1 MKRFTK
7 LMIVVAIVA
16 MAIPAFSAVENIKVG
31 GDLDMYGVMR
41 RNFFP
46 LGDDS
51 TADHYMTTT
60 RIYVQAQLTDNV
72 EAMVRLINERIWG
85 TDYWDGGKDKTGNAD
100 ICLDLAYIKVAGL
113 GIDGLDLTIGRQEIQ
128 LGEGLVVGSQFIPQ
142 QNYPGGEMY
151 LMAEDLGKQK
161 AFDAIRVDYKAASA
175 PVDVTVFMAKAQEWL
190 SDTDDLNLYGL
201 NVGFGV
207 KDTLRLEGYYVRIQP
222 MDDIDMNV
230 TTLGIRAT
238 GDFAGIGL
246 KGEYARQIG
255 EIFPGTDNT
264 GWALLLGGQYN
275 FDAEVSGNIHA
286 NLNLFSG
293 DDGSSDNTAWTTFFP
308 ANVGSRIGAVNYALV
323 TGMMGA
329 QGLQNAQVINLGAG
343 IKPVEKVGIGIDWFN
358 VRYLEDVPWDGG
370 ENAVGN
376 EIDASV
382 TYAYTE
388 DLSFGLQYGI
398 LMVGDALTSV
408 FPEDPWQLIA
418 SAKIAF

>member
-7 LMIVVAIVA
+7 LLVAVAIVA
-16 MAIPAFSAVENIKVG
+16 MVIPAFAAVENIKVG
-31 GDLDMYGVMR
+31 GDLEMSGILR

-46 LGDDS
+46 GSDD
-51 TADHYMTTT
+51 TADQYMTST

-85 TDYWDGGKDKTGNAD
+85 YDFGNDYYAN
-100 ICLDLAYIKVAGL
+100 INLDLAYIKACNL
-113 GIDGLDLTIGRQEIQ
+113 GIEGLDLTLGRQEIQ
-128 LGEGLVVGSQFIPQ
+128 LGEGLVVGSAYIPQ
-142 QNYPGGEMY
+142 WNYPSGDTWI
-151 LMAEDLGKQK
+151 MAQDLGKQK

-175 PVDVTVFMAKAQEWL
+175 PVDVTVFMAKVQEWL

-207 KDTLRLEGYYVRIQP
+207 KDTLRLEGYYVRVQP

-238 GDFAGIGL
+238 GEFAGLGL

-255 EIFPGTDNT
+255 EFTPGTDNE
-264 GWALLLGGQYN
+264 GWALLLGGKYN
-275 FDAEVSGNIHA
+275 FEAAVSGDIHA
-286 NLNLFSG
+286 NLNLYSG
-293 DDGSSDNTAWTTFFP
+293 QDGSSANTAWTTFFP
-308 ANVGSRIGAVNYALV
+308 ANTASRIGAVNYALV
-323 TGMMGA
+323 TGIMEPMG
-329 QGLQNAQVINLGAG
+329 LNNAQVINLGAG
-343 IKPVEKVGIGIDWFN
+343 IKPVEKIGLCFDWFN
-358 VRYLEDVPWDGG
+358 VKFMEDIGG
-370 ENAVGN
+370 EDAVGN

-382 TYAYTE
+382 NYAYTE

-398 LMVGDALTSV
+398 LMTGDALSSM
-408 FPEDPWQLIA
+408 FLDDPWQLIA